1 MSGYRMDVTLW
12 GEHYLVEGKKL
23 ATLRFENDH
32 PMLLIC
38 YDSYMLCNGY
48 VRVFVL
54 CNAT

>member
-38 YDSYMLCNGY
+38 YDSYMTFICY
-48 VRVFVL
+48 V
-54 CNAT
+54 TDM